1 MVWQGGTGDDSRT
14 TNELGATFLR
24 RGGLGCNHR
33 FKWGGIPP
41 LSTNP
46 RARVES
52 WDDTWNPT
60 LAGALS
66 DQRVEEFMIMQQSL
80 VHKKPQRVV
89 RDGWEWIR
97 AQFSVI
103 GAYKRLYEGQYE
115 ESRSIL
121 KACRLLWRQ
130 KVPIKVRFFGWLL
143 FLRRLMTRVIYKH
156 SYLETATSC
165 TLCSDGEEDCAYLF
179 FECPLARMLSN
190 RHTSPRVNT
199 TPETSFWDSI
209 QKIGG
214 KRREEGVRIFAVLWA
229 IWLHWNNK
237 LFNGRAAF
245 TEGIIYAVEGFVA
258 AWSSRPGERGG
269 PM

>member
-1 MVWQGGTGDDSRT
+1 MFQYW
-14 TNELGATFLR
+14 TNDWLT
-24 RGGLGCNHR
+24 RGILSEEFPCL
-33 FKWGGIPP
+33 FA

-46 RARVES
+46 RAKVES

-60 LAGALS
+60 LAGPLS

-80 VHKKPQRVV
+80 VHKKPQRGV

-121 KACRLLWRQ
+121 KACRFLWRQ

-165 TLCSDGEEDCAYLF
+165 TLCSDGEEDCAI
-179 FECPLARMLSN
+179 EPTHLS
-190 RHTSPRVNT
+190 
-199 TPETSFWDSI
+199 
-209 QKIGG
+209 KG
-214 KRREEGVRIFAVLWA
+214 KHNLRDILLGLNSEDWWQEEGGGCSHIRGALG
-229 IWLHWNNK
+229 NM
-237 LFNGRAAF
+237 
-245 TEGIIYAVEGFVA
+245 VA
-258 AWSSRPGERGG
+258 SE
-269 PM
+269 